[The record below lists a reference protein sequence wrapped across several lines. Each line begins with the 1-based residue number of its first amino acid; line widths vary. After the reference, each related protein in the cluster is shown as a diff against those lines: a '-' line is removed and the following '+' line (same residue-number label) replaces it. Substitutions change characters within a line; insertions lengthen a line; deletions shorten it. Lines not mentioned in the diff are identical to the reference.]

1 MYTRQLVWIFCSFL
15 GSSAEQKDT
24 DDGLLN
30 STTYQSCHEDFYR
43 GILARSLVFNSSTIL
58 KGTTASIGAKK
69 DLCSSENYGCQNKRN
84 QGSVPRVAHCIAG
97 SARTLWHPRVYKR
110 LQDNFI
116 DALGGNYT
124 TFMYLKLTDSK
135 SLLETKQHIKTFA
148 PKLDSLSAALAYMKP
163 YKVIFAPEKNP
174 SVYGSRESGCS
185 LIKLDPEIAANLIGQ
200 LDTLRD
206 CYRMIEDY
214 EEVEGARFDFVTRIR
229 PDSAVLR
236 AVQSIHTLTSAKIYL
251 PTRDDGN
258 IDHIGI
264 FDHVGIFGRSFS
276 DELFLRANRFYNA
289 CPGGFLTWLEMNS
302 RGPKIWAEKRPE
314 ILTKIPIP
322 VILIR
327 ASPEDMETVCRNWV
341 KIHPAIFG
349 GTETS
354 VWTQWL
360 NKAQDKCLNETTLL
374 TGVADALHSTF
385 NLSASVRP
393 NSDLPPPPFYSKK
406 CEGLF
411 AGNGRKAAL
420 IPLFP

>member
-236 AVQSIHTLTSAKIYL
+236 PVQSVHTLSSAKAYY
-251 PTRDDGN
+251 PTRVI

-264 FDHVGIFGRSFS
+264 FGRSVS
-276 DELFLRANRFYNA
+276 DYFFLIANRFYSG
-289 CPGGFLTWLEMNS
+289 CPGGSLTWLKMNS
-302 RGPKIWAEKRPE
+302 RGPKDLI
-314 ILTKIPIP
+314 KIPIL

-327 ASPEDMETVCRNWV
+327 ASQRDMKSVCRAWV
-341 KIHPAIFG
+341 KRVPDVFG
-349 GTETS
+349 GTST
-354 VWTQWL
+354 TAQ
-360 NKAQDKCLNETTLL
+360 NKCMNETALL
-374 TGVADALHSTF
+374 HRVVTGVTDSLHSTF

-393 NSDLPPPPFYSKK
+393 CNDLPPPPFYSKK